1 MTQAPELP
9 LHMRRNGFNPTP
21 ELREIRETTG
31 VRTIISAYGMEVYL
45 VTRHDDVKAVL
56 SDHQRFS
63 NGRPPGFVVP
73 GAPGASEEEQASARA
88 GNLLGLDPPEHQRLR
103 RMLTAEFTIRRMKR
117 LEPRIAEIVDQ
128 QLDAMETAG
137 PPVDLVENF
146 ALPIPSLVICELLGV
161 PYDDRDDFQRRSAR
175 QLDLSI
181 PIPERL
187 ELQRQ
192 GRTYMSSLVERSRR
206 HPGEDILGMLVRE
219 HGAELT
225 DDELIGIAS
234 LLLLAGHETT
244 SNMLGLGTLA
254 LLRHPDQ
261 LDRGPRR
268 PRRRRPR
275 HRGAAA
281 LALHR
286 AQRNSAH
293 HHHRRRGRR
302 GTDSGRQTRVRVAAV
317 GQSGSRLR
325 RLTGSPR
332 HPPWRPRAPGLRPR
346 RASLPGRPAGAD
358 GDAYCIPRAVP
369 PLPDVGTRRE
379 FRRCAV
385 PVVPLH
391 LRAEVAKREM
401 VKVIAD
407 RDTCI
412 SAGNC
417 VMVASAVF
425 DQDDYGIVVVL
436 VDEVP
441 EGEEEH
447 AREAVKLC
455 PSQALRLASEE

>member
-31 VRTIISAYGMEVYL
+31 VRTIISAFGMEVYL

-261 LDRGPRR
+261 LTAVRDDPDAVAPAIEELLRWLSIVHSAIPRITTTDVEVAGVPIPAGKLVFVSLPSGNR
-268 PRRRRPR
+268 DPGFVDSPEVLDIR
-275 HRGAAA
+275 RGAPGHLAFGHGVHHCLGAPLARMEMRIAFPALFRRFPTLA
-281 LALHR
+281 LAENFDDVQFRSFHFIY
-286 AQRNSAH
+286 
-293 HHHRRRGRR
+293 
-302 GTDSGRQTRVRVAAV
+302 
-317 GQSGSRLR
+317 
-325 RLTGSPR
+325 
-332 HPPWRPRAPGLRPR
+332 GLR
-346 RASLPGRPAGAD
+346 SL
-358 GDAYCIPRAVP
+358 
-369 PLPDVGTRRE
+369 
-379 FRRCAV
+379 
-385 PVVPLH
+385 
-391 LRAEVAKREM
+391 K
-401 VKVIAD
+401 VKW
-407 RDTCI
+407 
-412 SAGNC
+412 
-417 VMVASAVF
+417 
-425 DQDDYGIVVVL
+425 
-436 VDEVP
+436 
-441 EGEEEH
+441 
-447 AREAVKLC
+447 
-455 PSQALRLASEE
+455 

>member
-261 LDRGPRR
+261 LTAVRDDPDAVAPAIEELLRWLSIVHSAIPRITTTDVEVAGVPIPAGKLVFVSLPSGNR
-268 PRRRRPR
+268 DPGFVDSPEVLDIR
-275 HRGAAA
+275 RGAPGHLAFGHGVHHCLGAPLARMEMRIAFPALFRRFPTLA
-281 LALHR
+281 LAENFDDVQFRSFHFIY
-286 AQRNSAH
+286 
-293 HHHRRRGRR
+293 
-302 GTDSGRQTRVRVAAV
+302 
-317 GQSGSRLR
+317 
-325 RLTGSPR
+325 
-332 HPPWRPRAPGLRPR
+332 GLR
-346 RASLPGRPAGAD
+346 SLN
-358 GDAYCIPRAVP
+358 
-369 PLPDVGTRRE
+369 
-379 FRRCAV
+379 
-385 PVVPLH
+385 
-391 LRAEVAKREM
+391 
-401 VKVIAD
+401 VKW
-407 RDTCI
+407 
-412 SAGNC
+412 
-417 VMVASAVF
+417 
-425 DQDDYGIVVVL
+425 
-436 VDEVP
+436 
-441 EGEEEH
+441 
-447 AREAVKLC
+447 
-455 PSQALRLASEE
+455 